1 MAARPKGQNK
11 RDHVVTATDAEWAR
25 LGEAADAAGMSRSRF
40 ILHAVNPKFPL
51 SSATESSQAGDSG
64 DKMV

>member
-40 ILHAVNPKFPL
+40 ILHAVNAWRT
-51 SSATESSQAGDSG
+51 SRVESGGDAPG
-64 DKMV
+64 FRLRE